1 MKSKALFR
9 VSSVLLVLASL
20 SGVADLARA
29 QQSIS
34 SCQPPQSN
42 EYLLLV
48 LTQTKESQQQL
59 QQALPANARY
69 TVCRYLEDT
78 VTRISGFQRVE
89 DANDWVRY
97 VREVVGLS
105 AFVIQPSTR
114 TQPTTPT
121 TTPAYNPK
129 PLGNGYAVLVDYF
142 NQPEVAVQLRQLLG
156 SDVGLVTYGK
166 RPYLLAMYTTNE
178 RKANSTLRQLSDRGF
193 WSMVVDSRRVT
204 LLKPVISF

>member
-1 MKSKALFR
+1 MRSTALFG
-9 VSSVLLVLASL
+9 VSSVLLVLASSL
-20 SGVADLARA
+20 GVADLAQA
-29 QQSIS
+29 QQSIA

-59 QQALPANARY
+59 QQALPANAQY
-69 TVCRYLEDT
+69 TVCQYLEDT
-78 VTRISGFQRVE
+78 VTRIAGFKRVE

-114 TQPTTPT
+114 TQPTS
-121 TTPAYNPK
+121 TTPDYNPK

-166 RPYLLAMYTTNE
+166 RPYLLAMYTTDE
-178 RKANSTLRQLSDRGF
+178 RKANSRLRQLSDRGF

-204 LLKPVISF
+204 LLKPVIGF

>member
-1 MKSKALFR
+1 MRSTALFG
-9 VSSVLLVLASL
+9 VSSVLLVLASSL
-20 SGVADLARA
+20 GVADLAQA
-29 QQSIS
+29 QQSIA

-59 QQALPANARY
+59 QQALPANAQY
-69 TVCRYLEDT
+69 TVCQYLEDT
-78 VTRISGFQRVE
+78 VTRIAGFKRVE

-114 TQPTTPT
+114 TQPTN
-121 TTPAYNPK
+121 TTPDYNPK

-166 RPYLLAMYTTNE
+166 RPYLLAMYTTDE
-178 RKANSTLRQLSDRGF
+178 RKANSRLRQLSDRGF

-204 LLKPVISF
+204 LLKPVIGF

>member
-1 MKSKALFR
+1 MRSTALFG
-9 VSSVLLVLASL
+9 VSSVLLILASL
-20 SGVADLARA
+20 LGVTDLARS

-59 QQALPANARY
+59 QQALPANAQY
-69 TVCRYLEDT
+69 TVCQYLEDT
-78 VTRISGFQRVE
+78 VTRIAGFKRVE

-114 TQPTTPT
+114 TQPTNT
-121 TTPAYNPK
+121 TQAYNPK

-142 NQPEVAVQLRQLLG
+142 NQPEVAVQLQQLLG

-166 RPYLLAMYTTNE
+166 RPYLLAMYTTNQS
-178 RKANSTLRQLSDRGF
+178 KANSTLRQLSDRGF

-204 LLKPVISF
+204 LLKPVIGF